1 MEAVF
6 IVEVGFMAA
15 VSAASTMASVAGVL
29 VDSAVETLADFV
41 GVGSADSVG
50 VTSVSAA
57 ALADLGVTAF
67 TVGGA
72 GDIPIMGTAGD

>member
-1 MEAVF
+1 MAEADFMEAVF

-29 VDSAVETLADFV
+29 VDSVVETLADFV
-41 GVGSADSVG
+41 GVG
-50 VTSVSAA
+50 SVSAA